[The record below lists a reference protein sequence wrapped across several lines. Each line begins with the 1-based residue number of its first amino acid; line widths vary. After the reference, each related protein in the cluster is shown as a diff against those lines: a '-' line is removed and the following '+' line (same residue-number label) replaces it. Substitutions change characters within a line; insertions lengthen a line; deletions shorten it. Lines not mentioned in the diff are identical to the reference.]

1 MSERAVDQRLGRQ
14 LVVNMA
20 VAAAVAVVV
29 SVLVHGWWY
38 GRLVAEL
45 QRACDPYA
53 KELGM
58 AQATDPETIAEV
70 LAPYAGVF
78 EPLRPE

>member
-1 MSERAVDQRLGRQ
+1 MSERGADQRPGRQ
-14 LVVNMA
+14 LVVNTA

-38 GRLVAEL
+38 GRVVAEL

-53 KELGM
+53 KEFGV
-58 AQATDPETIAEV
+58 AQAADPKTITEV
-70 LAPYAGVF
+70 LAPYARIF